1 MGKIE
6 DIKIVLN
13 NADKIYNI
21 NDKVTGSLKFEVFE
35 KLKINSI
42 YLNFIG
48 NSYVAWLIFILIN
61 MNE

>member
-6 DIKIVLN
+6 DIKIVLK